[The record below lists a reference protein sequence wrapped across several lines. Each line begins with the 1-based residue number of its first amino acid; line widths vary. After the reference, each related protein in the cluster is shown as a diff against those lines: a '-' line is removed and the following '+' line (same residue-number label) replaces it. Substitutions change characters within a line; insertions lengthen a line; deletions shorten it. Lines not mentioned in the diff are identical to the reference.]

1 MPILLLNQLR
11 VSNIQYSNPTMSTT
25 DPSGGGGKSY
35 QVAVILFAGADLLDF
50 ACPVG
55 ILSDIEIPR
64 PSSSSSSS
72 TGNEAKAGSTA
83 PAFKIHHLARDRH
96 AAISI
101 GASKTSIHADMSFD
115 EALEQDRLDEFDMLV
130 VPGGPVD
137 LIESMARAADGPE
150 IEFIKRFAA
159 TGAAAAVQRRAGEKE
174 GGKQEERMA
183 FSICNG
189 SLLLAAAGM
198 LSHLQATS
206 HHACL
211 RILQDLDSSIE
222 VIDSTAGG
230 RARRYVDGGVN
241 GAGIRVVT
249 AGGVTCGL
257 DAGLYVVELK
267 VGRRAADDW
276 AVQNEYV
283 WNRVS

>member
-1 MPILLLNQLR
+1 
-11 VSNIQYSNPTMSTT
+11 MSTT
-25 DPSGGGGKSY
+25 DPSGGDGGETY
-35 QVAVILFAGADLLDF
+35 QVAVVLFAGADLLDF

-55 ILSDIEIPR
+55 ILSDINIPR
-64 PSSSSSSS
+64 SSLSS
-72 TGNEAKAGSTA
+72 GNEGST

-96 AAISI
+96 AAIPI
-101 GASKTSIHADMSFD
+101 GASKTSINADMSFD
-115 EALEQDRLDEFDMLV
+115 EVLEQDRLDDFDMLV

-137 LIESMARAADGPE
+137 LIEDMARAADGPE
-150 IEFIKRFAA
+150 IEFIKRFATA
-159 TGAAAAVQRRAGEKE
+159 TAAVQRRAGREGEKE
-174 GGKQEERMA
+174 EREERMA

-206 HHACL
+206 HHACM
-211 RILQDLDSSIE
+211 RALQELDSSIE
-222 VIDSTAGG
+222 VIDSTAEG

-267 VGRRAADDW
+267 VGRKAADDW

-283 WNRVS
+283 WNRAS